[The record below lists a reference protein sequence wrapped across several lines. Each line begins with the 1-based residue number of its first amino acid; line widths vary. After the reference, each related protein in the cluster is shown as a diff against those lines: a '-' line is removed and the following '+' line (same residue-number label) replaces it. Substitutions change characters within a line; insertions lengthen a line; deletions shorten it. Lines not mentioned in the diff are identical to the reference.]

1 MRYYARGPRAS
12 YIDRLDGEDFG
23 LYETTVKDMY
33 EPFAHP
39 QSNGNRIGLRWL
51 TLTNNEGNG
60 VKVETSGD
68 VTFSL
73 TPWTEAELRT
83 ARHEW
88 ELPTSNRVVA
98 HFDAIQQG
106 LGNKSCGPGP
116 LPKYEIQK
124 GKTYSNIVRF
134 IPFSVAADDTA
145 NGISA
150 VVNSA
155 TTIAQ
160 VYDLS
165 GRRLPEPPAKGFYIQ
180 SGKVHAN

>member
-1 MRYYARGPRAS
+1 MSKVRYYARGPRAS

-68 VTFSL
+68 VAFSL

-88 ELPTSNRVVA
+88 ELPS
-98 HFDAIQQG
+98 
-106 LGNKSCGPGP
+106 K
-116 LPKYEIQK
+116 
-124 GKTYSNIVRF
+124 
-134 IPFSVAADDTA
+134 
-145 NGISA
+145 
-150 VVNSA
+150 
-155 TTIAQ
+155 
-160 VYDLS
+160 
-165 GRRLPEPPAKGFYIQ
+165 Q
-180 SGKVHAN
+180 SHRSSL

>member
-1 MRYYARGPRAS
+1 MHVVLAQAISTAS
-12 YIDRLDGEDFG
+12 WRRLG

-39 QSNGNRIGLRWL
+39 QSNGNQHGLRWL

-68 VTFSL
+68 VAFSL

-98 HFDAIQQG
+98 HFECYSARVI
-106 LGNKSCGPGP
+106 GNKSCGPGP
-116 LPKYEIQK
+116 LSKYEIQK

-134 IPFSVAADDTA
+134 IPFSETADDTA

-155 TTIAQ
+155 TTMAQ

-165 GRRLPEPPAKGFYIQ
+165 GRRLPEPPDQGFYIQ

>member
-1 MRYYARGPRAS
+1 M
-12 YIDRLDGEDFG
+12 
-23 LYETTVKDMY
+23 
-33 EPFAHP
+33 
-39 QSNGNRIGLRWL
+39 
-51 TLTNNEGNG
+51 
-60 VKVETSGD
+60 
-68 VTFSL
+68 
-73 TPWTEAELRT
+73 RT

-98 HFDAIQQG
+98 HFDVIQQG

-134 IPFSVAADDTA
+134 IPFSETADDA
-145 NGISA
+145 PNGISA

-165 GRRLPEPPAKGFYIQ
+165 GRRLPEPPTKGFYIQ